1 MFDGVLEDL
10 SHPFVVISFDVAVLR
25 LSAALILG
33 AVIGWERE
41 AAHKGAGLRTHILI
55 SIAACLFMLL
65 AFELVG
71 IFERYEG
78 IEADPLGLIGAVT
91 SGVAFLA
98 AGSII
103 LSGGKLQGVTTGAGM
118 WLAGA
123 IGLACGI
130 GRLPLAV
137 IATILAWIVLWAIA
151 RIQPASKES
160 DKVKSDSEQTDQKA
174 EKPGKQKISE

>member
-1 MFDGVLEDL
+1 MIENAWKDL
-10 SHPFVVISFDVAVLR
+10 AHPFVEVPFDVALLR

-41 AAHKGAGLRTHILI
+41 AARKGAGLRTHLMV
-55 SIAACLFMLL
+55 SMAACLFTLV

-71 IFERYEG
+71 LFDESTAV
-78 IEADPLGLIGAVT
+78 EADPLGLIGAVT

-103 LSGGKLQGVTTGAGM
+103 VSGGKVQGLTTGAGL

-123 IGLACGI
+123 IGLTCGI
-130 GRLPLAV
+130 GRVPLA
-137 IATILAWIVLWAIA
+137 ALAAFMAFVVL
-151 RIQPASKES
+151 RVLGRFLPASDE
-160 DKVKSDSEQTDQKA
+160 DLPPDARQTDKT
-174 EKPGKQKISE
+174 

>member
-1 MFDGVLEDL
+1 MLDGVFEDL

-33 AVIGWERE
+33 GVIGWERE
-41 AAHKGAGLRTHILI
+41 SAHKGAGLRTHILI

-103 LSGGKLQGVTTGAGM
+103 LSGGKLQGITTGAGM

-137 IATILAWIVLWAIA
+137 IATVLAWIVLWAIA
-151 RIQPASKES
+151 RIQPASKEDDS
-160 DKVKSDSEQTDQKA
+160 KKADKKA
-174 EKPGKQKISE
+174 EKPEPEKKA